1 MAVRIRLARY
11 GKANS
16 PYYRV
21 VVQDRAKPR
30 DGRFLEIVGTYNPT
44 EKHDKTLCKF
54 NKERLEYWIS
64 KGATASETVAQL
76 IKTTYPEL
84 RAA

>member
-1 MAVRIRLARY
+1 MAVRIRLALC
-11 GKANS
+11 GK
-16 PYYRV
+16 PKKRVYRV
-21 VVQDRAKPR
+21 VVQDRQKPR

-44 EKHDKTLCKF
+44 EKNDKTLCKF
-54 NKERLEYWIS
+54 NKERLEYWLS
-64 KGATASETVAQL
+64 KGALPSDTVAQL